1 MHYTDVVAV
10 SRDETYEISIFFIID
25 LKSILINN
33 IKKES
38 GRIMLHLTVIAHA
51 QFNDNNSLGVGFLKQ
66 NISFA
71 EETMEQVGDG
81 RG

>member
-1 MHYTDVVAV
+1 MN
-10 SRDETYEISIFFIID
+10 ILNII
-25 LKSILINN
+25 LLQFYAKNN
-33 IKKES
+33 E
-38 GRIMLHLTVIAHA
+38 
-51 QFNDNNSLGVGFLKQ
+51 NDNNSLGVGFLKQ